1 MKVTYI
7 VYIILRPKR
16 FIPASDRNKHID
28 DQTNFVCA
36 LITPQT
42 NVIVSIYI
50 LPYMCVGGIS
60 IKFICFVK
68 DVDSVIG
75 TSFTK
80 NKLFSAQT
88 PYIFDIIRSADT
100 GRYVAFGNICN
111 SWRSNFQITVLQKT
125 KCTAQSV
132 Y

>member
-1 MKVTYI
+1 MY
-7 VYIILRPKR
+7 Y
-16 FIPASDRNKHID
+16 HI
-28 DQTNFVCA
+28 
-36 LITPQT
+36 
-42 NVIVSIYI
+42 
-50 LPYMCVGGIS
+50 CVGGIS

-80 NKLFSAQT
+80 NKLFSAPSFELQT
-88 PYIFDIIRSADT
+88 PYIFD
-100 GRYVAFGNICN
+100 RYVVFGNICN